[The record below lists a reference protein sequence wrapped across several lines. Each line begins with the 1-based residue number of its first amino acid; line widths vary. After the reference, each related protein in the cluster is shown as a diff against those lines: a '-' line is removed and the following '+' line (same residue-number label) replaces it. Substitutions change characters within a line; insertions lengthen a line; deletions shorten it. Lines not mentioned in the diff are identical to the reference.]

1 VSVAAF
7 LEDLR
12 NLDVAVWCEGDQLR
26 CNAPPGVLT
35 PALRD
40 QLRARKTAILAFLR
54 LAERAAHQPRAIV
67 PLQPGGSSSPV
78 FAVGGHNGDVFCYR
92 KLAHYLGD
100 DQPFFGLQPPGL
112 DGEAEPFTS
121 VEGLASYFADQ
132 IRASA
137 MRAPAVIAGYCAG
150 GAIAFE
156 LARQLAN
163 TGYPVAFVALFAG
176 RYPAW
181 FRPIAQA
188 RQAVLYYVD
197 RLRTH
202 ALALRRLSNEHRW
215 RYAANIIGR
224 FAAPKAPAPP
234 VAVEDVPMIQRA
246 KVQRATMMGV
256 RTYRPAFYPGRLVLF
271 LPSPRARRRSEGLL
285 RWHGL
290 AHRVEEYCGPEGCEG
305 DAMLAEPYVPTI
317 AELFRRALTVSS
329 APR

>member
-1 VSVAAF
+1 MSVAAF

-12 NLDVAVWCEGDQLR
+12 SLDVAVWCEGDQLR

-35 PALRD
+35 PVLRD
-40 QLRARKTAILAFLR
+40 QLRARKTAIVAFLR
-54 LAERAAHQPRAIV
+54 LAEGAAHQPRAIV

-92 KLAHYLGD
+92 KLAQYLGD
-100 DQPFFGLQPPGL
+100 DHPFFGLQPPGL

-132 IRASA
+132 IRASGT
-137 MRAPAVIAGYCAG
+137 RAPAIIGGYCAG
-150 GAIAFE
+150 GGIAFE
-156 LARQLAN
+156 LARQLAK

-181 FRPIAQA
+181 FRPITQA
-188 RQAVLYYVD
+188 RQGVLYYVD
-197 RLRTH
+197 RVRAHARMLRSLT
-202 ALALRRLSNEHRW
+202 NDQRW
-215 RYAANIIGR
+215 RYAGNIIGR
-224 FAAPKAPAPP
+224 LVVRTAPATP
-234 VAVEDVPMIQRA
+234 VAVEDSPMIQRA

-256 RTYRPAFYPGRLVLF
+256 RKYIPAFYPGRLVMF

-290 AHRVEEYCGPEGCEG
+290 ANRVEEYCGPEGCEG
-305 DAMLAEPYVPTI
+305 DTMLAEPYVPTI
-317 AELFRRALTVSS
+317 AELFRRAIRD
-329 APR
+329 APLE